1 MLPLPAL
8 PEPGHQDVAQAG
20 DELRDLVRGS
30 RALVRTEDLGL
41 AVDAME
47 VEDEV
52 RWQATFAK
60 SQDVL
65 ARLANDARAEI
76 ARGDVSDF
84 DPASNPE

>member
-1 MLPLPAL
+1 MPDEAPDA
-8 PEPGHQDVAQAG
+8 VASIIL
-20 DELRDLVRGS
+20 E
-30 RALVRTEDLGL
+30 
-41 AVDAME
+41 E

-65 ARLANDARAEI
+65 ARLANEARAEI